1 MLTGLS
7 GTTKKEGTNTLAKLT
22 NFQGRRQKMPKEKFR
37 CGKKNYVKLRPN

>member
-1 MLTGLS
+1 MLIIKS
-7 GTTKKEGTNTLAKLT
+7 GTTKKEGIITLDELT